1 MENLTI
7 RKNLLK
13 VMIAGTIAVY
23 SLTGC
28 SIKSTQKVPFSVVR
42 IDDSHD
48 EEINSDILTDIVYT
62 LPARF
67 DYSSAYKAVDEIK
80 EIISNNKIGTVFID
94 IGVDLYPLG
103 ENKKEYKEYII
114 NIAKKLEANGV
125 NFVLMGRTDQL
136 DSFKDYKS
144 MAYCDEKAKIK
155 ELLKTY
161 DFVIFKDKM
170 YSNDKYISKE
180 SSPESFV
187 EDEEYIVQP
196 GDSLYVIA
204 EKYGVDYEELGKFND
219 IEDFKIIYKDQKIRI
234 PSEYQ
239 TDEIEIEAQTS
250 EEIEEDKE
258 HANEDTTNTESADS
272 TEELVAEENKEET
285 PNTEEDIQ
293 EAEAEAKDAPNEG
306 ADEEEPE
313 YEEVDETKY
322 YKGIDVSEH
331 QKEIDWEKAKKVD
344 FAFLRIA
351 DAINRDKE
359 GNILIDEYFER
370 NIKEC
375 LSKDVKIGI
384 YIFSRAETEEE
395 IQEEINFVLENLK
408 DENGEYYPIPLP
420 IYLDVEEECANNLL
434 KDEDTR
440 RNQVKL
446 MQIFCQAM
454 EDEGFATG
462 VYINGKYLDKINEI
476 KGIYSIWGHG
486 ENIGGYLYHKY
497 TDFDHMYYG
506 YKTVDEYFTTT
517 YNINVI
523 QTTSH
528 GIGEDLGIDG
538 RVDFD
543 YADKEFFDALYRLF
557 EEKQEKKQ
565 EKKGAALTLSGPKYN
580 KRWI

>member
-1 MENLTI
+1 MKNLTI
-7 RKNLLK
+7 RKTLLRT
-13 VMIAGTIAVY
+13 MIAGTIALQT
-23 SLTGC
+23 LTGC
-28 SIKSTQKVPFSVVR
+28 SIKSTQKAPFSVVI
-42 IDDSHD
+42 IDDSH
-48 EEINSDILTDIVYT
+48 EEDLNSEELTDIVYT
-62 LPARF
+62 LPTRF
-67 DYSSAYKAVDEIK
+67 DYSTAYKAVDGIK
-80 EIISNNKIGTVFID
+80 DIISNNKIGTVFID
-94 IGVDLYPLG
+94 IGIDLYPMG
-103 ENKKEYKEYII
+103 ENKEEYKKYIKK
-114 NIAKKLEANGV
+114 IAEKLEANGV
-125 NFVLMGRTDQL
+125 NFVLMGSADQL
-136 DSFKDYKS
+136 DSFKEYKS
-144 MAYCDEKAKIK
+144 MVTCDKKANIK
-155 ELLKTY
+155 ELLKNH
-161 DFVIFKDKM
+161 DFVIFKDTI
-170 YSNDKYISKE
+170 YSKDKYKSKE

-187 EDEEYIVQP
+187 EDEVYIVQP

-219 IEDFKIIYKDQKIRI
+219 IEDFKVIYKDQKIRI

-239 TDEIEIEAQTS
+239 TDEIEKAENTATEAT
-250 EEIEEDKE
+250 EEG
-258 HANEDTTNTESADS
+258 ANENEADVDIEKPEEENASNESTPEQTENVASE
-272 TEELVAEENKEET
+272 TEEE
-285 PNTEEDIQ
+285 IQ
-293 EAEAEAKDAPNEG
+293 EAEADAKEASGEG
-306 ADEEEPE
+306 ADEEETK
-313 YEEVDETKY
+313 YVEVDETKY

-331 QKEIDWEKAKKVD
+331 QGEIDWEKAKKAD

-351 DAINRDKE
+351 DAINRDEE

-375 LSKDVKIGI
+375 LSKDIKIGI

-420 IYLDVEEECANNLL
+420 IYLDVEEECADNLL

-462 VYINGKYLDKINEI
+462 VYINGKYLDKIDEI

-523 QTTSH
+523 QTTSY

-557 EEKQEKKQ
+557 EEKQAKKQ
-565 EKKGAALTLSGPKYN
+565 ESKGAALTLSGPKY
-580 KRWI
+580 I

>member
-62 LPARF
+62 LPTRF

-103 ENKKEYKEYII
+103 ENKKEYKKYII
-114 NIAKKLEANGV
+114 NIAEKLEANGV
-125 NFVLMGRTDQL
+125 NFVLIGRTDQL
-136 DSFKDYKS
+136 DSFKGYKS

-170 YSNDKYISKE
+170 YSNDKYISEE

-204 EKYGVDYEELGKFND
+204 EKYGVDYKELGKFND
-219 IEDFKIIYKDQKIRI
+219 IEDFKVIYKDQKIRI

-239 TDEIEIEAQTS
+239 TDKIEIETLTS
-250 EEIEEDKE
+250 EETKEDK
-258 HANEDTTNTESADS
+258 
-272 TEELVAEENKEET
+272 
-285 PNTEEDIQ
+285 Q
-293 EAEAEAKDAPNEG
+293 EAEAEAKETPNEG
-306 ADEEEPE
+306 ADEEEPK

-331 QKEIDWEKAKKVD
+331 QGEIEWEKAKRVD
-344 FAFLRIA
+344 FALLRIA

-359 GNILIDEYFER
+359 GNILIDKFFKR

-384 YIFSRAETEEE
+384 YIFSRAETKKE

-420 IYLDVEEECANNLL
+420 IYLDVEGKCAENLL

-454 EDEGFATG
+454 EDEGFASG

-517 YNINVI
+517 YSINVI
-523 QTTSH
+523 QTTSY
-528 GIGEDLGIDG
+528 GIGSDLGIDG

-557 EEKQEKKQ
+557 EEKQAKKQ
-565 EKKGAALTLSGPKYN
+565 ENKGTALTLSGPKYS

>member
-1 MENLTI
+1 MKNLTI
-7 RKNLLK
+7 RKTLLRT
-13 VMIAGTIAVY
+13 MIAGTIAVQT
-23 SLTGC
+23 LTGC
-28 SIKSTQKVPFSVVR
+28 SIKSTQKAPFSVVI
-42 IDDSHD
+42 IDDSH
-48 EEINSDILTDIVYT
+48 EEDLNSEELTDIVYT
-62 LPARF
+62 LPTRF
-67 DYSSAYKAVDEIK
+67 DYSTAYKAVDDIK
-80 EIISNNKIGTVFID
+80 DIISNNKIGTVFID
-94 IGVDLYPLG
+94 IGIDLYPMG
-103 ENKKEYKEYII
+103 ENKEEYKKYIKRI
-114 NIAKKLEANGV
+114 SEKLEANGV
-125 NFVLMGRTDQL
+125 NFVLMGSAEQL
-136 DSFKDYKS
+136 VSFKEYKS
-144 MAYCDEKAKIK
+144 MVTCDKKANIK
-155 ELLKTY
+155 ELLKNH
-161 DFVIFKDKM
+161 DFVIFKDTI
-170 YSNDKYISKE
+170 YSKDKYKSKE

-204 EKYGVDYEELGKFND
+204 EKYGVDYEELGEFND
-219 IEDFKIIYKDQKIRI
+219 IEDFKVIYKDQKIRI

-239 TDEIEIEAQTS
+239 TDEIEIETLTS
-250 EEIEEDKE
+250 GEIEEDKE
-258 HANEDTTNTESADS
+258 HANEDITNTESADS
-272 TEELVAEENKEET
+272 TEELATEETQEET
-285 PNTEEDIQ
+285 PDTEEDIQ
-293 EAEAEAKDAPNEG
+293 EAEADAKEASGES
-306 ADEEEPE
+306 ADEEETK

-331 QKEIDWEKAKKVD
+331 QGEIDWEKAKRAD

-351 DAINRDKE
+351 DAINRDEE

-420 IYLDVEEECANNLL
+420 IYLDVEEKCADNLL
-434 KDEDTR
+434 KDEETR

-462 VYINGKYLDKINEI
+462 VYINGKYLDKIDEI

-523 QTTSH
+523 QTTSY
-528 GIGEDLGIDG
+528 GIGEDLGING

-557 EEKQEKKQ
+557 EEKQAKKQ
-565 EKKGAALTLSGPKYN
+565 ESKGAALTLSGPN

>member
-1 MENLTI
+1 MKNLTI
-7 RKNLLK
+7 RKTLLRT
-13 VMIAGTIAVY
+13 MIAGTIALQT
-23 SLTGC
+23 LTGC
-28 SIKSTQKVPFSVVR
+28 SIKSTQKAPFSVVI
-42 IDDSHD
+42 IDDSH
-48 EEINSDILTDIVYT
+48 EEDLNSEELTDIVYT
-62 LPARF
+62 LPTRF
-67 DYSSAYKAVDEIK
+67 DYSTAYKAVDDIK
-80 EIISNNKIGTVFID
+80 DIISNNKIGTVFID
-94 IGVDLYPLG
+94 IGIDLYPMG
-103 ENKKEYKEYII
+103 ENKEEYKKYIKK
-114 NIAKKLEANGV
+114 IAEKLEANGV
-125 NFVLMGRTDQL
+125 NFVLMGSADQL
-136 DSFKDYKS
+136 DSFKEYKS
-144 MAYCDEKAKIK
+144 MVTCDKKANIK
-155 ELLKTY
+155 ELLKNH
-161 DFVIFKDKM
+161 DFVIFKDTI
-170 YSNDKYISKE
+170 YSKDKYKSKE

-187 EDEEYIVQP
+187 EDEVYIVQP

-219 IEDFKIIYKDQKIRI
+219 IEDFKVIYKDQKIRI

-239 TDEIEIEAQTS
+239 TDEIEKAENTATEAT
-250 EEIEEDKE
+250 EEG
-258 HANEDTTNTESADS
+258 ANENEADVDIEKPEEENASNESTPEQTENVASE
-272 TEELVAEENKEET
+272 TEEE
-285 PNTEEDIQ
+285 IQ
-293 EAEAEAKDAPNEG
+293 EAEADAKEASGEG
-306 ADEEEPE
+306 ADEEETK
-313 YEEVDETKY
+313 YVEVDETKY

-331 QKEIDWEKAKKVD
+331 QGEIDWEKAKKAD

-351 DAINRDKE
+351 DAINRDEE

-375 LSKDVKIGI
+375 LSKDIKIGI

-420 IYLDVEEECANNLL
+420 IYLDVEEECADNLL
-434 KDEDTR
+434 KDEHTS
-440 RNQVKL
+440 RNQEKL

-454 EDEGFATG
+454 EDEGFETG
-462 VYINGKYLDKINEI
+462 VYINGKYLDKIDEI

-523 QTTSH
+523 QTTSY

-557 EEKQEKKQ
+557 EEKQAKKQ
-565 EKKGAALTLSGPKYN
+565 ENKGAALTLSGPKY
-580 KRWI
+580 I

>member
-62 LPARF
+62 LPTRF

-103 ENKKEYKEYII
+103 ENKDEYKKYIA
-114 NIAKKLEANGV
+114 NIAEKLEANGV
-125 NFVLMGRTDQL
+125 NFVLIGRTDQL

-144 MAYCDEKAKIK
+144 MVFCDEKAKIK

-170 YSNDKYISKE
+170 YSNDKYISEE

-219 IEDFKIIYKDQKIRI
+219 IEDFKVIYKDQKIRI

-239 TDEIEIEAQTS
+239 TDEIEIETQTS
-250 EEIEEDKE
+250 EEAQEEKPD
-258 HANEDTTNTESADS
+258 
-272 TEELVAEENKEET
+272 
-285 PNTEEDIQ
+285 TEEDIQ
-293 EAEAEAKDAPNEG
+293 KAEVEAKETPNEG
-306 ADEEEPE
+306 ADEEEPK

-331 QKEIDWEKAKKVD
+331 QGEIDWEKAKRVD
-344 FAFLRIA
+344 FALLRLA
-351 DAINRDKE
+351 DAINRDKK

-395 IQEEINFVLENLK
+395 IQVK

-420 IYLDVEEECANNLL
+420 IYLDEEEKCADNLL
-434 KDEDTR
+434 KDEATR

-446 MQIFCQAM
+446 MQIFRQAM

-517 YNINVI
+517 YSINVI
-523 QTTSH
+523 QTTSY
-528 GIGEDLGIDG
+528 GIGSDLGIDG

-557 EEKQEKKQ
+557 EEKQAKKQ
-565 EKKGAALTLSGPKYN
+565 KNKGTALTLPGPKYN

>member
-13 VMIAGTIAVY
+13 VMIAGTITVY

-28 SIKSTQKVPFSVVR
+28 SIRSTQKVPFSVVR

-48 EEINSDILTDIVYT
+48 EELNSDILTDIVYT
-62 LPARF
+62 LPTRF

-80 EIISNNKIGTVFID
+80 EIISSNKIGTVFID

-103 ENKKEYKEYII
+103 ENKDEYKKYIT
-114 NIAKKLEANGV
+114 NIAEKLEANGV
-125 NFVLMGRTDQL
+125 NFVLIGRTDQL

-144 MAYCDEKAKIK
+144 MAFCDEKAKIK

-170 YSNDKYISKE
+170 YSNDKYISEE

-219 IEDFKIIYKDQKIRI
+219 IEDFKVIYKDQKIRI

-239 TDEIEIEAQTS
+239 TNEIEIETPTS
-250 EEIEEDKE
+250 KETKEEK
-258 HANEDTTNTESADS
+258 TNT
-272 TEELVAEENKEET
+272 K
-285 PNTEEDIQ
+285 EDIQ
-293 EAEAEAKDAPNEG
+293 EAEAETKETPNEG

-331 QKEIDWEKAKKVD
+331 QGEIDWEKAKRVD
-344 FAFLRIA
+344 FALLRLA

-359 GNILIDEYFER
+359 GNILIDKFFER

-420 IYLDVEEECANNLL
+420 IYLDEEGKCADNLL

-454 EDEGFATG
+454 EDEGFASG

-486 ENIGGYLYHKY
+486 KNIGGYLYHKY

-506 YKTVDEYFTTT
+506 YKTAEEYFTTT
-517 YNINVI
+517 YSINVI
-523 QTTSH
+523 QTTSY
-528 GIGEDLGIDG
+528 GIGSDLGIDG

-557 EEKQEKKQ
+557 EEKQAKK
-565 EKKGAALTLSGPKYN
+565 KASKGTALTLPGPKYN

>member
-62 LPARF
+62 LPTRF

-103 ENKKEYKEYII
+103 ENKDEYKKYIA
-114 NIAKKLEANGV
+114 NIAEKLEANGV
-125 NFVLMGRTDQL
+125 NFVLIGRTDQL

-144 MAYCDEKAKIK
+144 MVFCDEKAKIK

-170 YSNDKYISKE
+170 YSNDKYISEE

-219 IEDFKIIYKDQKIRI
+219 IEDFKVIYKDQKIRI

-239 TDEIEIEAQTS
+239 TDEIEIETQTS
-250 EEIEEDKE
+250 EEAQEEKPD
-258 HANEDTTNTESADS
+258 
-272 TEELVAEENKEET
+272 
-285 PNTEEDIQ
+285 TEEDIQ
-293 EAEAEAKDAPNEG
+293 KAEVEAKETPNEG
-306 ADEEEPE
+306 ADEEEPK

-331 QKEIDWEKAKKVD
+331 QGEIDWEKAKRVD
-344 FAFLRIA
+344 FALLRLA
-351 DAINRDKE
+351 DAINRDKK

-420 IYLDVEEECANNLL
+420 IYLDEEEKCADNLL
-434 KDEDTR
+434 KDEATR

-446 MQIFCQAM
+446 MQIFRQAM

-517 YNINVI
+517 YSINVI
-523 QTTSH
+523 QTTSY
-528 GIGEDLGIDG
+528 GIGSDLGIDG

-557 EEKQEKKQ
+557 EEKQAKKQ
-565 EKKGAALTLSGPKYN
+565 KNKGTALTLPGPKYN

>member
-1 MENLTI
+1 MKNLTI
-7 RKNLLK
+7 RKTLLRT
-13 VMIAGTIAVY
+13 MIAGTIALQT
-23 SLTGC
+23 LTGC
-28 SIKSTQKVPFSVVR
+28 SIKSTQKAPFSVVI
-42 IDDSHD
+42 IDDSH
-48 EEINSDILTDIVYT
+48 EEDLNREELTDIVYT
-62 LPARF
+62 LPTRF
-67 DYSSAYKAVDEIK
+67 DYSTAYKAVDDIK
-80 EIISNNKIGTVFID
+80 DIISNNKIGTVFID
-94 IGVDLYPLG
+94 IGIDLYPMG
-103 ENKKEYKEYII
+103 ENKEEYKKYIKR
-114 NIAKKLEANGV
+114 IAEKLEANGV
-125 NFVLMGRTDQL
+125 NYVLMGSAEQL
-136 DSFKDYKS
+136 DSFKEYKS
-144 MAYCDEKAKIK
+144 MALCDKKANIK
-155 ELLKTY
+155 ELLKNH
-161 DFVIFKDKM
+161 DFVIFKDTI
-170 YSNDKYISKE
+170 YSKDKYKSKE

-187 EDEEYIVQP
+187 EDEVYIVQP

-204 EKYGVDYEELGKFND
+204 ENYGVDYEELGKFND
-219 IEDFKIIYKDQKIRI
+219 IEDFKVIYKDQKIRI

-239 TDEIEIEAQTS
+239 TDEIEKAENTATEAT
-250 EEIEEDKE
+250 EEG
-258 HANEDTTNTESADS
+258 ANENEADVDIEKPEEENASNESTPEQAENVARE
-272 TEELVAEENKEET
+272 TEEE
-285 PNTEEDIQ
+285 IQ
-293 EAEAEAKDAPNEG
+293 EAEADAKEASGEG
-306 ADEEEPE
+306 ADEEETK
-313 YEEVDETKY
+313 YVEVDETKY

-331 QKEIDWEKAKKVD
+331 QGEIDWEKAKRAD

-351 DAINRDKE
+351 DAINRDEE

-420 IYLDVEEECANNLL
+420 IYLDVEEKCAENLL
-434 KDEDTR
+434 KDEETR

-462 VYINGKYLDKINEI
+462 VYINGKYLDKIDEI

-523 QTTSH
+523 QTTSY
-528 GIGEDLGIDG
+528 GIGKDLGIDG

-557 EEKQEKKQ
+557 EEKQAKKQ
-565 EKKGAALTLSGPKYN
+565 ENKGAALTLSGPKY
-580 KRWI
+580 I